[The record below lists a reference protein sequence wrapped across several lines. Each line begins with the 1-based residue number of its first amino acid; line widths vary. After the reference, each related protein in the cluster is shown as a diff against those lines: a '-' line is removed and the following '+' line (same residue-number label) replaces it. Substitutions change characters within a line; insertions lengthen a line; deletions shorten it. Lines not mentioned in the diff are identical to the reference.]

1 MFDHASI
8 FIVGQQVTSNTLI
21 DEKKSQAPTLFQ
33 IIQQSSLPAHEKSVH
48 RLAQE
53 GFTILIGGSETTARV
68 LTLIAYHLLAKR
80 EVLVRLTE
88 ELMEAM
94 PDVHTA
100 ASVKALR
107 ELPWLVRTMRL
118 RNLQLVLY
126 RIRYKII

>member
-8 FIVGQQVTSNTLI
+8 FIVGQQVTPNTLI

-33 IIQQSSLPAHEKSVH
+33 IIQQSSLPAQEKSVQ

-53 GFTILIGGSETTARV
+53 GFTILIGGSVTTARV
-68 LTLIAYHLLAKR
+68 LTLIAYHLLAKK
-80 EVLVRLTE
+80 EVLAHLME

-100 ASVKALR
+100 PSVKALR
-107 ELPWLVRTMRL
+107 ELPWLVRTIRP
-118 RNLQLVLY
+118 RNLQSVLY

>member
-1 MFDHASI
+1 MFDHASS
-8 FIVGQQVTSNTLI
+8 FI

-80 EVLVRLTE
+80 EVLVRLME

-107 ELPWLVRTMRL
+107 ELPWLVRTIRL
-118 RNLQLVLY
+118 RNLHPVLY
-126 RIRYKII
+126 RI